1 MFLLNHIQFN
11 FSILVQTFSPRPPAP
26 PPPDLRGRAKDIM
39 VKSSVDITLMR
50 RISERILN
58 KPNYKFISRDGHD
71 HSASSASGEGGYG
84 VVEGGEGGVVEEL
97 ASQYP
102 INMGTAA
109 IAIMAAVVLFFYP
122 TIVSLFIE
130 FVSR

>member
-1 MFLLNHIQFN
+1 
-11 FSILVQTFSPRPPAP
+11 
-26 PPPDLRGRAKDIM
+26 M

-50 RISERILN
+50 RIFERILN
-58 KPNYKFISRDGHD
+58 KPNCKFISRDGHD

-84 VVEGGEGGVVEEL
+84 VVDGVESGYGGEGGVVEEL
-97 ASQYP
+97 ASEYP

-130 FVSR
+130 FVSREY